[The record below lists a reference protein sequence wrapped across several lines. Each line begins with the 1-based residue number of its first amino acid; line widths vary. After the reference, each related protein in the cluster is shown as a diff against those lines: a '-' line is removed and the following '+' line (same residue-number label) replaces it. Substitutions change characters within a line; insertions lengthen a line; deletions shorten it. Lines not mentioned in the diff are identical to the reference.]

1 MRKTFYD
8 FKANVD
14 LELPSRVRLNHR
26 LGEYDTLAEYTY
38 LAIKDF
44 EANWDGLGTHE
55 DYVSSKAIIHD
66 VKIRGGVT
74 LPYYETALIK
84 SFLVNSHAML
94 EDFVD
99 QYKMDIRNLIDRN
112 FCLDSSD
119 GLSKI
124 EKLLSPLARIN
135 ITPAFPIWLLPVL
148 KYYRLVRNS
157 VAHNEKEM
165 ISCKKAYNSIDLQKL
180 NNDYPTFSGK
190 APNAPE
196 NLNMEDFY
204 FYSACIK
211 HFANY
216 LTMALKGK
224 VDWGSLGSIHESFDV
239 ATFQKGTNPIALT
252 NIVLSQYHHKA
263 TTEERQQILAE
274 IKRQKEEILE
284 SKP

>member
-14 LELPSRVRLNHR
+14 LELPSRVRLHHR

-38 LAIKDF
+38 LTLKDF
-44 EANWDGLGTHE
+44 EANWNGVGSHE
-55 DYVSSKAIIHD
+55 DYVSSKAIVHD

-74 LPYYETALIK
+74 LPNYESALIK

-99 QYKMDIRNLIDRN
+99 QYKMDIRNLIDRK
-112 FCLDSSD
+112 FSLDLSD
-119 GLSKI
+119 KLSKA
-124 EKLLSPLARIN
+124 EKLLSSLEKISILPS
-135 ITPAFPIWLLPVL
+135 FPEWLLPVM

-157 VAHNEKEM
+157 VAHNEKDM
-165 ISCKKAYNSIDLQKL
+165 KSCETAYKAIDIRKL
-180 NNDYPTFSGK
+180 NEEYPTFSGK
-190 APNAPE
+190 VPNVPN
-196 NLNMEDFY
+196 NLNMDDFY

-224 VDWGSLGSIHESFDV
+224 VNWSNLGNIHESFDV
-239 ATFQKGTNPIALT
+239 RTFVKGTCPISLI
-252 NIVLSQYHHKA
+252 NREISQYKHVILR
-263 TTEERQQILAE
+263 EEQLQILAD
-274 IKRQKEEILE
+274 IKKQKELLK
-284 SKP
+284 S

>member
-38 LAIKDF
+38 LTIKDF

-55 DYVSSKAIIHD
+55 DYISSKAIIHN

-74 LPYYETALIK
+74 LPNYETALIK

-99 QYKMDIRNLIDRN
+99 KYKMDIRNLIDRN

-165 ISCKKAYNSIDLQKL
+165 ISCKNAYNTIDLQKL

-190 APNAPE
+190 APNVPE

-224 VDWGSLGSIHESFDV
+224 VDWRNLGNINESFDV
-239 ATFQKGTNPIALT
+239 STFKKGTQPILLI
-252 NIVLSQYHHKA
+252 NKVLSKYNHRA
-263 TTEERQQILAE
+263 SEEERRQILAD
-274 IKRQKEEILE
+274 IKKQRELLKSE
-284 SKP
+284 